1 MIDKPNRNHWIIIIQ
16 DIFNILKQ
24 LLFFIIIMVTV
35 NIKYLIIGSAIFLI
49 SAVAVSIVRWLN
61 TEYYIKDNIL
71 IYKTGIFERS
81 KQEIPFDKINTI
93 DINKNL
99 IDRIFG
105 VCTVKVDSGST
116 ALKKSEFN
124 IKVQYEI
131 AEKLRDKILDAKNDN
146 MDHKVFEEHKNEEP
160 IKKVITIKE
169 IVIYAITK
177 SKLAWSIGGYFA
189 VMNFADDLE
198 IFTKTSVVNNLMDS
212 ININKSFLED
222 KIKLIGIII
231 GLILFIYIIV
241 TLLSIVFEIVKF
253 YNFTIQVKDKSFNIS
268 YGLLSKKEYSI
279 PIEKIHAL
287 KYKQGILQQ
296 LLGVYML
303 EVITIGYGDEVNEKA
318 ILYPIANNKVKEE
331 ILAKILPEMIY
342 SGQVKTPPKS
352 SIKRFVFIRV
362 LIPLIILIPMYFFI
376 KDIPSVFKLA
386 AISIVT
392 LIGILL
398 GYLNYKNTSLG
409 ITKKIIITTCG
420 GLTKTTTLIKQ
431 SSVQSI
437 EKIQNPF
444 QRTDKVCDYKIDI
457 YSNKLAEAVKVR
469 HMTENL
475 DHNLYENLIM

>member
-1 MIDKPNRNHWIIIIQ
+1 MIDKPNRNHWIIIVQ
-16 DIFNILKQ
+16 DIFNSLKQ
-24 LLFFIIIMVTV
+24 ILFFIILMVTV
-35 NIKYLIIGSAIFLI
+35 NIKYLIIGLAIHSI
-49 SAVAVSIVRWLN
+49 ITVAVSLRKWFN
-61 TEYYIKDNIL
+61 TEYYIKDNVL
-71 IYKTGIFERS
+71 IYKTGIFESS

-93 DINKNL
+93 DISKTL

-124 IKVQYEI
+124 IKVQYKL
-131 AEKLRDKILDAKNDN
+131 AEKLRDKILGTKNDN
-146 MDHKVFEEHKNEEP
+146 MDYEVFEEHKNEEP

-177 SKLAWSIGGYFA
+177 RKLAWAIGGYFA
-189 VMNFADDLE
+189 VMNFADDFE
-198 IFTKTSVVNNLMDS
+198 RFTKTSVVNDLMDF
-212 ININKSFLED
+212 ININNSFLED
-222 KIKLIGIII
+222 KIKLIGIIV
-231 GLILFIYIIV
+231 GVILFIYIIV

-253 YNFTIQVKDKSFNIS
+253 YNFTIKVKDKSFNIS

-303 EVITIGYGDEVNEKA
+303 EVITIGYGDEANEKA

-342 SGQVKTPPKS
+342 SGEVKTPPKS
-352 SIKRFVFIRV
+352 SIKRFVFIKV
-362 LIPLIILIPMYFFI
+362 LLPLIILIPLYFII

-386 AISIVT
+386 VISIIT

-409 ITKKIIITTCG
+409 VTEKVIITSCG
-420 GLTKTTTLIKQ
+420 DLIKTTTLIKQ

-437 EKIQNPF
+437 EKVQNPF
-444 QRTDKVCDYKIDI
+444 QRKDKVCDYKIDI

-469 HMTENL
+469 HMNESL
-475 DHNLYENLIM
+475 VSDLYENLIM